1 MTNEFHGLK
10 RNRFFSGRNLSA
22 EDLQLEQQYFRDR
35 LKRHNLAL
43 HGFGV
48 VQGLEVTRKAG
59 KIRLSAGLALDCAGN
74 EIVVGS
80 NMELNLPSDTND
92 RTTVFIGLSYLEK
105 DTEPIPGSGSADS
118 APESSI
124 IQEDFE
130 VVFQAENSNRG
141 HRHIKARWLA
151 CGSAHP
157 LTIAKL
163 RLSSGCWRIDRRYH
177 RPVVR

>member
-10 RNRFFSGRNLSA
+10 RNRFFSGRTLTA

-59 KIRLSAGLALDCAGN
+59 KIYLSPGLALDCAGN

-80 NMELNLPSDTND
+80 KVELNLPADLNE
-92 RTTVFIGLSYLEK
+92 RATVFIGLSYFEK
-105 DTEPIPGSGSADS
+105 EIEPIPGSGSGDS
-118 APESSI
+118 APENSI
-124 IQEDFE
+124 IQENFE
-130 VVFQAENSNRG
+130 VIFQAENSNRG
-141 HRHIKARWLA
+141 HRHINARWLA
-151 CGSAHP
+151 CGRAHP

-177 RPVVR
+177 RPAIR